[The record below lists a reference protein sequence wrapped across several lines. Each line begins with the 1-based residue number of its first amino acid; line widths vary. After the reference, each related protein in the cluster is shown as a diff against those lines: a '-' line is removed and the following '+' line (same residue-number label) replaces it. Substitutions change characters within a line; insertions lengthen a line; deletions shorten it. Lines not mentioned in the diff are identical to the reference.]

1 VTGALLVREALRSVA
16 AETVRPPRAPV
27 LLLAAAAALHLL
39 LLERAGF
46 VIAAALLFWL
56 AARAFDPRHPLRDG
70 LFAVAV
76 SVSSYL
82 LFARVLHLSL
92 PAGVLAGWL

>member
-1 VTGALLVREALRSVA
+1 M
-16 AETVRPPRAPV
+16 
-27 LLLAAAAALHLL
+27 LHLL

-46 VIAAALLFWL
+46 VIAAAVLFWL

-70 LFAVAV
+70 VFAVGL
-76 SVSSYL
+76 SVAAYV
-82 LFARVLHLSL
+82 LFARVLQLSL